1 MMSNKRDQIF
11 MKLSK
16 RFSSLAVFLM
26 AVTMISCR
34 GQLSDKPPIHP
45 QQNMYHQDRFN
56 AQEENPFF
64 EDNRSMRPPVEGTIA
79 RGQLKQDKGFFT
91 GIDEDENYVEEN
103 PMTLTSDFLYRGQD
117 RYDIYCSVC
126 HGGVGDGQ
134 GIIMTGQ
141 YGYVPAPSFHT
152 DQIRDM
158 PDGQIYSAIYHGVR
172 TMPDYRT
179 QIKVEDR
186 WAIVAYVRA
195 LQESQTMP
203 EEMIREYDVDIAA
216 LEEAQTRELEAEA
229 EIEEEL
235 DDDELPLDDVSAERG
250 EQLFAMQG
258 CQACHSTDGSAM
270 IGPTLSGVY
279 DHEVELDDGS
289 TVTADEDYLFES
301 IVEPAAKIVAGYP
314 NVMQPYAHL
323 DEDEVDS
330 LIEFIKTLADND

>member
-1 MMSNKRDQIF
+1 
-11 MKLSK
+11 
-16 RFSSLAVFLM
+16 
-26 AVTMISCR
+26 
-34 GQLSDKPPIHP
+34 
-45 QQNMYHQDRFN
+45 
-56 AQEENPFF
+56 
-64 EDNRSMRPPVEGTIA
+64 
-79 RGQLKQDKGFFT
+79 
-91 GIDEDENYVEEN
+91 
-103 PMTLTSDFLYRGQD
+103 
-117 RYDIYCSVC
+117 
-126 HGGVGDGQ
+126 
-134 GIIMTGQ
+134 
-141 YGYVPAPSFHT
+141 
-152 DQIRDM
+152 M
-158 PDGQIYSAIYHGVR
+158 PE
-172 TMPDYRT
+172 YRT

-216 LEEAQTRELEAEA
+216 LEEAHTRELEAEA

-235 DDDELPLDDVSAERG
+235 DELPLDDVSAERG

-270 IGPTLSGVY
+270 IGPTLAGVY

-301 IVEPAAKIVAGYP
+301 IVEPNAKVVAGYP